1 METSIKIRE
10 KTKKK
15 LNIMKYKLDLKS
27 IDDVIQRLLDII
39 TKFKLGEELKEVG
52 KK

>member
-1 METSIKIRE
+1 METSIKIKE

-15 LNIMKYKLDLKS
+15 LNLLKYKLDLKS
-27 IDDVIQRLLDII
+27 IDSVINKMYDII
-39 TKFKLGEELKEVG
+39 TKFKLGEEMKEG